1 LIRLVPARL
10 NSTASERSVA
20 GCCVKGALL
29 AHDSGLFNCSIA
41 CAATHTQGQA
51 SRLDHAH
58 RFAKCR
64 LPQWLIQLGVD
75 WLHQTLSASSV

>member
-29 AHDSGLFNCSIA
+29 AHDSGLFNCSLHA
-41 CAATHTQGQA
+41 LQHTRKGRPVVWITLTDSPSA
-51 SRLDHAH
+51 D
-58 RFAKCR
+58 CR
-64 LPQWLIQLGVD
+64 SG
-75 WLHQTLSASSV
+75 